1 MLHDATPARLS
12 AYFVSFGFCSAVFVT
27 APGARHISPLGPVA
41 AAFGKA
47 VPFPPAPWLVRRTSA
62 AGIPLKSVGGRSWG
76 CVSPALSSRQMLPRI
91 GSKTA

>member
-27 APGARHISPLGPVA
+27 APGAEAYIASGIGISRLWQGCPIPA
-41 AAFGKA
+41 
-47 VPFPPAPWLVRRTSA
+47 APWLVRLTNA

-76 CVSPALSSRQMLPRI
+76 CVSPALSSRPMLPRI
-91 GSKTA
+91 GSKAA